1 MKRNRMNCN
10 MINRKILV
18 SVIAFMMLLLI
29 AAGPAFSQQAAE
41 PAGEDTITVFQ
52 GNENPEEI
60 DNRIT
65 LPDAAN
71 QAREKHRAREQTRE
85 SGKENAE
92 RGREQNREFGME
104 RAREARENNLGERAR
119 EQARDRRMDK
129 ERLKKENPGRQRAEE
144 NRQ

>member
-1 MKRNRMNCN
+1 MKRNR
-10 MINRKILV
+10 INRNILL
-18 SVIAFMMLLLI
+18 SAIAFMLLLLI
-29 AAGPAFSQQAAE
+29 AAGPAFSQQAE

-71 QAREKHRAREQTRE
+71 QAREKHRVRKQTRE
-85 SGKENAE
+85 SGKQNAE
-92 RGREQNREFGME
+92 RGREQNRELGME

-129 ERLKKENPGRQRAEE
+129 EMLKEENPGRQRAEE